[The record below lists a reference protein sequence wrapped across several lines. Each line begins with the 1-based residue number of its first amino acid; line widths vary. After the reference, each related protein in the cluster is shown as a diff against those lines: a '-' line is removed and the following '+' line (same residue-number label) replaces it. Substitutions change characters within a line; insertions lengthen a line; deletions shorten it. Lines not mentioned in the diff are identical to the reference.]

1 MAKTSSQMEDVSTCL
16 SQQQTPSKTAKT
28 LSTTNSTNKTQKA
41 SSTETI
47 SVAKQTDPDGTIS
60 LTEYDGL
67 QREKAKYFKAD
78 SESSKQI
85 QSTTSY
91 EFIKN
96 YSVDVYTGLDNSSSK
111 SSSALKTTNTT
122 YITADKQVVSE
133 VLTSFKQKT
142 IYEKTNGKIK
152 KTKGK

>member
-1 MAKTSSQMEDVSTCL
+1 M
-16 SQQQTPSKTAKT
+16 
-28 LSTTNSTNKTQKA
+28 
-41 SSTETI
+41 
-47 SVAKQTDPDGTIS
+47 
-60 LTEYDGL
+60 

-111 SSSALKTTNTT
+111 SSSALKTINTT

-152 KTKGK
+152 KTNAYYANGEIAREIDALGNITKYEEYNFRIC